1 VALTLDQFPLLTGG
15 LPAKA
20 LLGDLLGSL
29 RFGVFER
36 VQSTPNGLPIDAVLV
51 GKVGLGLTGT
61 NTPAYVLDV
70 FVGQFERRSHALSL
84 PSWDISWDI
93 SGTQL

>member
-1 VALTLDQFPLLTGG
+1 MLTLDQLLLLTGG
-15 LPAKA
+15 LAAEA

-36 VQSTPNGLPIDAVLV
+36 VNSTPNRLPVDAELV
-51 GKVGLGLTGT
+51 GKVGYALTGT
-61 NTPAYVLDV
+61 NTLAYVLDV
-70 FVGQFERRSHALSL
+70 FLGQFEGRGHTLSL

-93 SGTQL
+93 TEWQP